1 MQLPPDAPS
10 TGTPA
15 SACAVHAAGRK
26 NGRPNPDV
34 NWAIATL
41 SLSAICLARPNIEE
55 LTAGRVGKT
64 IARFDQSLGRDT
76 SRARTRG
83 AQCPD
88 LDLTPIHALAHSH
101 AGSEHRGRSRRFIS
115 RLPFF
120 AFSKSAFRPAL
131 RRSPG
136 WAVLGLLSRLGSQG
150 NRIIQMAGVRCAA
163 GVRNL
168 PISSVTSIRRARKL
182 SGDKLPSAAI
192 VHGRSAH
199 FGERISGPQLGKR
212 PTLPVGFRTFM
223 QNANLRGRPGSPGT
237 RGEGQ
242 HRKEDQ

>member
-41 SLSAICLARPNIEE
+41 SLSAICLARRNIEE

-115 RLPFF
+115 RLPL
-120 AFSKSAFRPAL
+120 FRFLKIRFPA
-131 RRSPG
+131 G
-136 WAVLGLLSRLGSQG
+136 GTTIAWLGGSRLDSQG

-192 VHGRSAH
+192 VHD
-199 FGERISGPQLGKR
+199 
-212 PTLPVGFRTFM
+212 
-223 QNANLRGRPGSPGT
+223 
-237 RGEGQ
+237 GQ
-242 HRKEDQ
+242 R